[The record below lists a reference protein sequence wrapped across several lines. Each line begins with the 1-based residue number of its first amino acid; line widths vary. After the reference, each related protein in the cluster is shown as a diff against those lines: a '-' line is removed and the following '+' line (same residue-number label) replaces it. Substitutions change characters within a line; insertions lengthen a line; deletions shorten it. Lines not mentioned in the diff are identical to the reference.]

1 MGKKQ
6 LTYEQAIKELEE
18 IVRLLESNSL
28 GLDEIAG
35 QVDRAQKLIFYCR
48 EKLTKTD
55 ADIQKL
61 LN

>member
-35 QVDRAQKLIFYCR
+35 QVDRAQQLIVYCR

-61 LN
+61 FK

>member
-35 QVDRAQKLIFYCR
+35 QVDRAQKLIVYCR